1 MWCIMSPKNL
11 ITRFCKDEAASIS
24 IEWVVI
30 TAGVIALGVGA
41 YGAFSV
47 RPDKFDE
54 TEMRTLVRYKMEQY
68 GAIPVMITQ
77 SLNACFTV
85 CGFRS
90 LHLKDALVLVSKAA
104 RIKTETK
111 SSWDKDLQII
121 FAVGQTYS
129 LNP

>member
-68 GAIPVMITQ
+68 GAISGDDYTIIERMLYSVRLQVTAFKGCI
-77 SLNACFTV
+77 
-85 CGFRS
+85 GFGVES
-90 LHLKDALVLVSKAA
+90 GKEQNGNDVVLGQRPTDYFCRWV
-104 RIKTETK
+104 
-111 SSWDKDLQII
+111 DL
-121 FAVGQTYS
+121 
-129 LNP
+129 